1 MKLGPQALLM
11 VSAVLAVT
19 AQGATLRPPPPVTMV
34 SHRPDTTSELH
45 YLRDVYV
52 GQSFTVPADSSAFF
66 VTTINIY
73 DGVFDP
79 SHTSAGMRLLDH
91 PAPNVDYL
99 FPSSSPNLL
108 GTSLFTRGTSYSFAH
123 LDILLQPGQTYYFNF
138 PHRADTAYQYTS
150 TAATPPGTYYDGGIA
165 FVQGLTDSDPF
176 LNSPWGDYAFS
187 VRGYPVP
194 EPSGSLMLLVAAGLL
209 ANNRKR

>member
-1 MKLGPQALLM
+1 
-11 VSAVLAVT
+11 
-19 AQGATLRPPPPVTMV
+19 MV
-34 SHRPDTTSELH
+34 SHRPDTTTELH

-52 GQSFTVPADSSAFF
+52 GQSFTVPSDSSAFY

-123 LDILLQPGQTYYFNF
+123 LDILLRPGHTYYFYF

-165 FVQGLTDSDPF
+165 FVQGPTASDPF
-176 LNSPWGDYAFS
+176 LSSPWGDYAFS

-194 EPSGSLMLLVAAGLL
+194 EPSVSMMILIIAGLL
-209 ANNRKR
+209 AIHRKR